1 MGIGMGNGMRIWD
14 EDWDKDWDGD
24 WVRIRMRTE
33 MRIGMRIGM
42 RTESSCSLWWY
53 LNSVEL
59 SGAKL
64 PRVEEENSRR
74 LWRQGS
80 VYQ

>member
-1 MGIGMGNGMRIWD
+1 MGIGMGNGMRSWD

-33 MRIGMRIGM
+33 MRIGM